1 MRKIFLFLLIPLIIA
16 DDAEMLIIKNTI
28 DAGIDAIRQYVQEN
42 QVIAAFLTSF
52 FDAIFDMDHPDPNAE
67 ILEKLNTLRDLI
79 MNRLD
84 QIENEL
90 EIRNKDILKGIG
102 GTIYENSLSKE
113 LFKLKAQVEHLVSAL
128 NIIIKSKSYS
138 NNEKIVENAYI
149 IGSHQKWAEEGN
161 IVFNFK
167 KLSDILNGNYFSSTY
182 QKDIF
187 QIVYDS
193 FAPNR
198 MFSGEAYDDSDIYI
212 EKIII
217 IYFYGCSAIFQS
229 LRNTQLMCNFKEKDV
244 ESFSPRVKNHFYSAV
259 VDPNIFTTQM
269 KSIADQVF
277 DIKNKDSVVS
287 HYLAFKYKKK
297 FCRNIFINLGKTTPV
312 TIANQID
319 TKEFSYT
326 FYEAYRE
333 DDPYGSCD
341 DCEGYYDNLV
351 KIERE
356 MLKLQK
362 DVIDFNNP
370 NITAILP
377 LQMNEFY
384 DYFLNTYKNNTRFEF
399 LRFLLDKGI
408 DVNELFDERYEM
420 NFFVNLGYRIDLVG
434 DKDQSKCY
442 FNLLHSDGINN
453 SIITRD
459 LFLIYE
465 KTYTLR
471 NRGDGGTR
479 SWYRGVPQGKRNVSR
494 LLVRNTTATVP
505 STAEEI
511 INSKK

>member
-42 QVIAAFLTSF
+42 KVIAAFLTSF

-90 EIRNKDILKGIG
+90 EIRNKDILKGID
-102 GTIYENSLSKE
+102 GTIYENSLGKE

-167 KLSDILNGNYFSSTY
+167 KLSDILNGNYFSSTD

-193 FAPNR
+193 FVPNR

-333 DDPYGSCD
+333 DDPYGNCD

-356 MLKLQK
+356 MLKLEK
-362 DVIDFNNP
+362 DVFDFNNP

-459 LFLIYE
+459 WFLIYE

-494 LLVRNTTATVP
+494 LLVGNTTATVP